1 MESLCA
7 LNPLDH
13 FHIGDELSCSLFEN
27 AAMYSLNDG
36 AGLLSTHESQLK
48 NQTLSHAQY
57 QKLRPTLRK

>member
-13 FHIGDELSCSLFEN
+13 FHISSELSSTLFEN

-36 AGLLSTHESQLK
+36 AGLLSARES
-48 NQTLSHAQY
+48 
-57 QKLRPTLRK
+57 